1 MCQSPSPSPEP
12 PCIVKIYLGRAE
24 PSGVVPA
31 GKWILGWKIPAS
43 LSEKTF
49 CSLDLWIIGE
59 AGCPRAVDSACTWGP
74 HGSCT
79 QCLGV
84 CTGPWWGD
92 RVRANGW
99 TPPPREAQT
108 LSGRGQS
115 HAHDLK
121 GSAMSLSQQLWDS
134 WSTDLSTK
142 SSWEKHSTQGQFCG
156 PPVVLSMG
164 NCGTFNPDGPQ
175 IVTFN

>member
-1 MCQSPSPSPEP
+1 MENFSFSVRED
-12 PCIVKIYLGRAE
+12 ILLTGFVNYRGGR
-24 PSGVVPA
+24 G
-31 GKWILGWKIPAS
+31 
-43 LSEKTF
+43 
-49 CSLDLWIIGE
+49 
-59 AGCPRAVDSACTWGP
+59 PRAVDSACTWGP
-74 HGSCT
+74 HGSRT

-84 CTGPWWGD
+84 HAGLWWGN

-99 TPPPREAQT
+99 TPPPREGQT

-121 GSAMSLSQQLWDS
+121 GSAVSLSQQLWDS

-156 PPVVLSMG
+156 PPLVLSMG
-164 NCGTFNPDGPQ
+164 NCGMFNPDGPQ
-175 IVTFN
+175 DCDIQLNGMPSSHAWGGSKALKALARGHGHQVTLFCNFVS

>member
-1 MCQSPSPSPEP
+1 M
-12 PCIVKIYLGRAE
+12 
-24 PSGVVPA
+24 
-31 GKWILGWKIPAS
+31 
-43 LSEKTF
+43 
-49 CSLDLWIIGE
+49 
-59 AGCPRAVDSACTWGP
+59 DSACTWGP
-74 HGSCT
+74 HGSRT

-84 CTGPWWGD
+84 HAGLWWGN

-99 TPPPREAQT
+99 TPPPREGQT

-121 GSAMSLSQQLWDS
+121 GSAVSLSQQLWDS

-156 PPVVLSMG
+156 PPLVLSMG
-164 NCGTFNPDGPQ
+164 NCGMFNPDGPQ
-175 IVTFN
+175 DCDIQLNGMPSSHAWGGSKALKALARGHGHQVTLFCNFVS